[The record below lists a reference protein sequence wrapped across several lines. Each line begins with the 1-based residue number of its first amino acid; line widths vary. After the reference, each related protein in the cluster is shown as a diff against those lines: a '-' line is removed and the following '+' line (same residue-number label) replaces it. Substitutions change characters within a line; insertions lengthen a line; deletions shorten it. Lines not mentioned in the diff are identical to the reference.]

1 MVYGRKHTKQAFLV
15 THTHIHTIEAS
26 PTLTMTTAPT
36 RRIMVYVYHLPR
48 VCRTLIPEICI
59 RPEMLCVFWYIDML
73 TCVIYICIQ
82 LNSQDDW
89 SYSCLP

>member
-1 MVYGRKHTKQAFLV
+1 MVYDQNDTKQAFFGHTYTY
-15 THTHIHTIEAS
+15 THNWGEPHVDHDNS
-26 PTLTMTTAPT
+26 PTHG
-36 RRIMVYVYHLPR
+36 IMVYVYHLPR